1 MTGPDPTPHGTPSG
15 WSLVTG
21 PGVDDVLLDMLK
33 SGEAGETLCRSVLR
47 FLRALTLE
55 AGAAVTAGREPPGVR
70 LSDGRL
76 SLVIPREPVLVSYVV
91 LPDHRELRLSDVVW
105 MA

>member
-1 MTGPDPTPHGTPSG
+1 MTGPDPTPHG

-21 PGVDDVLLDMLK
+21 PGVDEVLLDMLK
-33 SGEAGETLCRSVLR
+33 SGDAGEALCRSVLR
-47 FLRALTLE
+47 FLRALALE
-55 AGAAVTAGREPPGVR
+55 AGAAVEAGRQPPGVR

-91 LPDHRELRLSDVVW
+91 LTDHRELRLTDVIW
-105 MA
+105 MS

>member
-1 MTGPDPTPHGTPSG
+1 MTGPDPTPHR

-33 SGEAGETLCRSVLR
+33 SDDAGEALCRSVLS
-47 FLRALTLE
+47 FLRALALE
-55 AGAAVTAGREPPGVR
+55 AGAAVDAGREAPGVR

-91 LPDHRELRLSDVVW
+91 LPDHRELRVTDVVW

>member
-1 MTGPDPTPHGTPSG
+1 MSGADPSRRG
-15 WSLVTG
+15 WTLVTG

-33 SGEAGETLCRSVLR
+33 SGESAEALCRSVLR
-47 FLRALTLE
+47 FLRALALE
-55 AGAAVTAGREPPGVR
+55 TGAALDAGREPPGVR

-76 SLVIPREPVLVSYVV
+76 SLVIPREPVLVSYVL
-91 LPDHRELRLSDVVW
+91 LPDHRELRVTDVVW

>member
-1 MTGPDPTPHGTPSG
+1 MPDG

-21 PGVDDVLLDMLK
+21 PGVDDELLDMLK
-33 SGEAGETLCRSVLR
+33 SGDAGEALCRSVLR
-47 FLRALTLE
+47 FLRALALE
-55 AGAAVTAGREPPGVR
+55 AGAAVDAGRESPGMR

-91 LPDHRELRLSDVVW
+91 LPDHRELRVTDVVW